1 MPISQR
7 KGGRQGKDQPDKVA
21 GATGGDNIGERE
33 RTSPELLKKCRE
45 EKFASSS
52 RYCQVRQRTGL

>member
-1 MPISQR
+1 MPTSQR
-7 KGGRQGKDQPDKVA
+7 KGGRQGKDQSDKDV
-21 GATGGDNIGERE
+21 GTTGGGNIGERE

-52 RYCQVRQRTGL
+52 RYCQV